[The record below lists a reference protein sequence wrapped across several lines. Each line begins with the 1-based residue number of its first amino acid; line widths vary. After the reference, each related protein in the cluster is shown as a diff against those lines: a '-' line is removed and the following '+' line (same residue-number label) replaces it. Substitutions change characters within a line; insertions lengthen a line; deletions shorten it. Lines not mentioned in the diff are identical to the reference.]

1 MALFLWTRSARFESR
16 VGNHCLLCQQRVM
29 GTMNGELDSIMA
41 ATIFLRFNRDHEA
54 ARAAW
59 SRMLQNYGWDTD
71 KTARKEWEA
80 MVANGLRY
88 LRSGGWVQ

>member
-1 MALFLWTRSARFESR
+1 
-16 VGNHCLLCQQRVM
+16 
-29 GTMNGELDSIMA
+29 MNGELDSIMA

-59 SRMLQNYGWDTD
+59 SLMLQNYGWDTD